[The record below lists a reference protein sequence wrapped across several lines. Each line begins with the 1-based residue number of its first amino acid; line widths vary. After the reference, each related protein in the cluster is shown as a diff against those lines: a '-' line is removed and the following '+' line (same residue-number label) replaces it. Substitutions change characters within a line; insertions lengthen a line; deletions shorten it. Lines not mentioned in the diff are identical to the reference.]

1 MRTRI
6 GEAMFCAFFL
16 CGAILLTVQAAGGEV
31 MRESFDKLA
40 DGMLPDGWR
49 AIQGQWAVRDGAL
62 VGEGAEAFILCG
74 DEDWQ
79 NYEVE
84 VTATFLAVQNESR
97 WCSLLF
103 RAAGDGAPPWMQFP
117 LRFRSTLRNGSE
129 FAVRT
134 PDGWSV
140 RQTAKAA
147 ADCVL
152 GQPRQL
158 RVVVCGTNVQGFVD
172 GELLIET
179 PYALERSG
187 GCVGLG
193 ISGATVRFD
202 NFSVRRL
209 PDSPPLPQAEVR
221 DCFIV
226 AHRGWSAVYPEN
238 TLLAAR
244 MAAQAGADG
253 TEFDVYATRDGV
265 VVLMHDKTLQ
275 RTTNGTGE
283 ITSKTL
289 AELRELDAGSWK
301 DPQFAGE
308 GVPTLDEALRTL
320 KGSGCMPVIEI
331 KMPGISERV
340 VQAVRELDMVEQVAI
355 IAFNGEVVREI
366 RTLEPRIACAW
377 LSSEKLTGT
386 VAERAD
392 WIVAQANSYQ
402 TEMVDLNYNM
412 LSRELIAE
420 LKRRGLQVWCWTV
433 NDPAVMEALLR
444 WGVDSITTDRVD
456 VLVQLR
462 AKLLQDA
469 GN

>member
-1 MRTRI
+1 MQNRI
-6 GEAMFCAFFL
+6 RQAIGCCFFL
-16 CGAILLTVQAAGGEV
+16 CGAILLAVQTAGGEV
-31 MRESFDKLA
+31 MRESFDKVP
-40 DGMLPDGWR
+40 DGTLPDGWR
-49 AIQGQWAVRDGAL
+49 PVQGQWAVHDGAL
-62 VGEGAEAFILCG
+62 VGEGSEAFILVG

-79 NYEVE
+79 NYELE

-103 RAAGDGAPPWMQFP
+103 RAAQDGAPPWMQVP

-152 GQPRQL
+152 GQPRRL
-158 RVVVCGTNVQGFVD
+158 RVVVRGANVQGYVD

-179 PYALERSG
+179 AFALERSC

-193 ISGATVRFD
+193 ASGATVRFD
-202 NFSVRRL
+202 DFSVQRL
-209 PDSPPLPQAEVR
+209 SDSPPAPQADVR
-221 DCFIV
+221 GCEIV
-226 AHRGWSAVYPEN
+226 GHRGWSAVYPEN
-238 TLLAAR
+238 TLLAAK

-253 TEFDVYATRDGV
+253 SEFDVYACRDGF

-301 DPQFAGE
+301 DPRFAGE
-308 GVPTLDEALRTL
+308 GVPTLDEALRAL
-320 KGSGCMPVIEI
+320 QGSGCIPVIEI

-340 VQAVRELDMVEQVAI
+340 IQAVRELDMLDEVAV

-366 RTLEPRIACAW
+366 RTLEPRIPCAW
-377 LSSEKLTGT
+377 LASEKLTSS

-392 WIVAQANSYQ
+392 WIVAQAKSYQ
-402 TEMVDLNYNM
+402 TDMVDLNYNM

-420 LKRRGLQVWCWTV
+420 LKRRGLKVWCWTV

-444 WGVDSITTDRVD
+444 WGVDSITTDQVD

-462 AKLLQDA
+462 AKLLQE
-469 GN
+469 